1 MLKKQNQI
9 FVLVT
14 VLALMSSFIVP
25 TVSAQEG
32 SINPYTPVSN
42 LDGIMPMPKTSGA
55 TTWESFVGTGTVSP
69 KSSQKAGP
77 RTVAPPVR
85 AVTPESVIGTD
96 DRTQV
101 TNTTTFPGRAI
112 AYLVMIWVDNTQGSC
127 TGWYVGPR
135 TLATAGHCV
144 YNTNPGSGHG
154 WAKSI
159 TVYAGRNGASTPY
172 GTATSHRVFSVTGW
186 TSSADTNYDFGGIQ
200 TNETTGNTV
209 GYFGMTVL
217 AGNTFPGAYTVQGYP
232 GDKPAATMWKMS
244 GAITNA
250 NNNRI
255 WYNMD
260 TYGGQSGSPLFR
272 VVGSKYYG
280 YGIHTYAAGLS
291 PYPNSGNS
299 ATRITQTVFNT
310 FAAWKAAPYP

>member
-1 MLKKQNQI
+1 MFKKQNPI
-9 FVLVT
+9 FVIVT
-14 VLALMSSFIVP
+14 VLALVMSSFIAT

-32 SINPYTPVSN
+32 GINPYTPVSN
-42 LDGIMPMPKTSGA
+42 LDGIMPMPKASG
-55 TTWESFVGTGTVSP
+55 TTTLESFVGTDKVPP

-77 RTVAPPVR
+77 RTFAPPVR
-85 AVTPESVIGTD
+85 SVKPESVID
-96 DRTQV
+96 PDSRVQIMD
-101 TNTTTFPGRAI
+101 TTTFPGRAI
-112 AYLVMIWVDNTQGSC
+112 AYLLVTWVDNTQGSC

-144 YNTNPGSGHG
+144 YNTEAGTGHG

-159 TVYAGRNGASTPY
+159 VVYAGRNGATLPY
-172 GTATSHRVFSVTGW
+172 GTATSHRVFSVVGW
-186 TSSADTNYDFGGIQ
+186 TSSGDPAYDFGGIQ
-200 TNETTGNTV
+200 TNETTGNAV
-209 GYFGMTVL
+209 GYFGLTVL

-232 GDKPAATMWKMS
+232 GDKPAATMWRMS

-250 NNNRI
+250 NINRE

-260 TYGGQSGSPLFR
+260 TFGGQSGSPLFR
-272 VVGSKYYG
+272 VASGKYYG
-280 YGIHTYAAGLS
+280 YGIHTYGVSLP
-291 PYPNSGNS
+291 PYFGNS